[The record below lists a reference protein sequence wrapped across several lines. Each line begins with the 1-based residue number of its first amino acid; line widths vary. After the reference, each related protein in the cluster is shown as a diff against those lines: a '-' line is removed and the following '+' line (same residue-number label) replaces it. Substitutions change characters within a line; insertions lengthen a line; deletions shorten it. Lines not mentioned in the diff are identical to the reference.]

1 MLKLCSLEVEN
12 WLILHPPD
20 GVAARAGGHGPLTE
34 HLPRRLTLRPP
45 WSTVYTYTKL
55 SWEPTARYAPSG
67 GGGGGYEEAPRFY
80 PSYLRFSTPHY
91 PRQLSS
97 PELHPYHS
105 PGPTPRP
112 APHRLQ
118 PFLLPVNQL
127 FCSQA
132 LPLQRPQLRSL
143 PGEKLTTEICSFP
156 SVWMA
161 TRSWVSVSSSSHL

>member
-1 MLKLCSLEVEN
+1 MLKLCFLEVEN
-12 WLILHPPD
+12 WLILHPLE
-20 GVAARAGGHGPLTE
+20 GVAGRAGGHGPLTE

-80 PSYLRFSTPHY
+80 PLLSQIQPPHY
-91 PRQLSS
+91 PRQLST

-112 APHRLQ
+112 GPHRLQ

-132 LPLQRPQLRSL
+132 LPLQRPPSHSL

>member
-12 WLILHPPD
+12 WLILHPPN

-80 PSYLRFSTPHY
+80 PSSLRFSPPTIPDNSVV
-91 PRQLSS
+91 PSS
-97 PELHPYHS
+97 I
-105 PGPTPRP
+105 PTTVL
-112 APHRLQ
+112 AP
-118 PFLLPVNQL
+118 
-127 FCSQA
+127 
-132 LPLQRPQLRSL
+132 PLGQRHTGSN
-143 PGEKLTTEICSFP
+143 P
-156 SVWMA
+156 S
-161 TRSWVSVSSSSHL
+161 SCL